1 MSKYLLVVAALGFAA
16 CGDSANDVPPADT
29 TTVAP
34 APPVIPDTM
43 VRDTTDTTQTA
54 RDTSAAPTT
63 P

>member
-1 MSKYLLVVAALGFAA
+1 MSKYVLLVAALALAA
-16 CGDSANDVPPADT
+16 CGDRTDDVPPVDT

-34 APPVIPDTM
+34 APPIIPDSI

-54 RDTSAAPTT
+54 RDTAAAPT

>member
-1 MSKYLLVVAALGFAA
+1 MSKYVLLVAALGLAA
-16 CGDSANDVPPADT
+16 CGDRTDDVPPVDT

-34 APPVIPDTM
+34 APPILPDSI

-54 RDTSAAPTT
+54 RDTAPAPT

>member
-1 MSKYLLVVAALGFAA
+1 MSKYFFIVAALGLAA
-16 CGDSANDVPPADT
+16 CGDRTDDVPPVDT

-43 VRDTTDTTQTA
+43 VRDTTDTTRTA
-54 RDTSAAPTT
+54 RDTAASPT